1 MSRADETDKEVPM
14 RTTRRHYKDVIKDKV
29 ISLRLNEEEF
39 LRLKANALRDR
50 TSVSK
55 MVRERMTELIDGT
68 PAGVATAAQAI
79 VG

>member
-1 MSRADETDKEVPM
+1 M
-14 RTTRRHYKDVIKDKV
+14 RKTERHYKEVIRNKV
-29 ISLRLNEEEF
+29 ISIRLNEEEF

-55 MVRERMTELIDGT
+55 LVRDRMTVLIDGMTAGATVAATT
-68 PAGVATAAQAI
+68 P

>member
-1 MSRADETDKEVPM
+1 M
-14 RTTRRHYKDVIKDKV
+14 RKTERHYKEVIRDKV
-29 ISLRLNEEEF
+29 ISIRLNEEEF

-55 MVRERMTELIDGT
+55 MVRDRMMALIGGT
-68 PAGVATAAQAI
+68 PASGMTAGTAAVP

>member
-1 MSRADETDKEVPM
+1 M
-14 RTTRRHYKDVIKDKV
+14 RKTERHYKEVIRNKV
-29 ISLRLNEEEF
+29 ISIRLNEEEF

-55 MVRERMTELIDGT
+55 LVRDRMTALIDGMTAGATVAATT
-68 PAGVATAAQAI
+68 P